1 MPAQIAKHGFSQHRT
16 SFVIAVLL
24 VAGWL
29 SIPGDLTKAYH
40 ASALKAVTQDAAKIQ
55 SGDPW
60 SQFPFESREL
70 WKFRLT
76 TRR

>member
-1 MPAQIAKHGFSQHRT
+1 MPAHITKHGFSQHRT
-16 SFVIAVLL
+16 PLVIAVLL
-24 VAGWL
+24 AAAWL
-29 SIPGDLTKAYH
+29 SMPGDLTKSYH
-40 ASALKAVTQDAAKIQ
+40 PSALTAVNQDAAKIQ

>member
-1 MPAQIAKHGFSQHRT
+1 MLAQDTRHGFSQHRT
-16 SFVIAVLL
+16 SFVVAVLL

-40 ASALKAVTQDAAKIQ
+40 PSALKAATQDAAKIQ
-55 SGDPW
+55 TGDPW